1 MARALW
7 KGSISFGLVNVPVRL
22 FAAVK
27 KKDVH
32 FHQLQDSTGAR
43 IRNKKVS
50 ESSGRE
56 VDTDHIIKGY
66 EISKGNYV
74 EVTDAEFEAAAP
86 ERSHTIE
93 IEDFVDLGEIDPL
106 QFTNTYWIAPEDT
119 KGASTAYALL
129 RDAMDKK
136 ERVAVGQFVLRTKQ
150 HLVIAR
156 PVDKALALHTMLY
169 PDEIVGA
176 SDVEGLPVRVKPTPK
191 EMRMAE
197 QLIDSL
203 TVKWDPGKYRDT
215 YREKLLDVIEK
226 KAKGEEIVTEPHEER
241 AEVVDLMA
249 ALEASINASKSKP
262 KRGRTK
268 AKKSA

>member
-7 KGSISFGLVNVPVRL
+7 KGSISLGLVNVPVRL
-22 FAAVK
+22 YTAVK

-50 ESSGRE
+50 EKSGRE
-56 VDTDHIIKGY
+56 VDNEHIVKGY
-66 EISKGNYV
+66 ELSKGNYV
-74 EVTDAEFEAAAP
+74 EVTDEEFEAAEP
-86 ERSHTIE
+86 ERTHTID
-93 IEDFVDLGEIDPL
+93 IDDFVALDEIDPL
-106 QFTNTYWIAPEDT
+106 QFTNTYWVAPDDT

-150 HLVIAR
+150 HLVLLR
-156 PVDKALALHTMLY
+156 PVERALALHTMLY
-169 PDEIVGA
+169 PDEIIHA
-176 SDVEGLPVRVKPTPK
+176 KDIEGLPIRAKASPK

-203 TVKWDPGKYRDT
+203 TIDWNPRKYHDT
-215 YREKLLDVIEK
+215 YREKLLEVIER
-226 KAKGEEIVTEPHEER
+226 KAKGEEIVVEPQQER

-249 ALEASINASKSKP
+249 ALEASVNASKS
-262 KRGRTK
+262 RRSRSK
-268 AKKSA
+268 AKTRKSA